1 MAQHKVSF
9 LENDYKNE
17 KTGESARGVTVILDG
32 KFGEVITQLKEGN
45 PNYTNNIAVIQD
57 ALFRGINAIIE
68 EQTAAGNQPEFAKED
83 Q

>member
-9 LENDYKNE
+9 LENNYKNQN
-17 KTGESARGVTVILDG
+17 GESARGVTVILDG
-32 KFGEVITQLKEGN
+32 KFGEVIEQLKAGN
-45 PNYTNNIAVIQD
+45 PNYTNNISVIQD

-68 EQTAAGNQPEFAKED
+68 VQTAAGNQPEFAKED